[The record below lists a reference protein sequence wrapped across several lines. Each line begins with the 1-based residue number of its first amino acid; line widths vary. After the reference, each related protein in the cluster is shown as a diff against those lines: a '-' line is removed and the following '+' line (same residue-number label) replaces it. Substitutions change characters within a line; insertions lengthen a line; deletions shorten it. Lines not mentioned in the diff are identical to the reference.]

1 MTNIHIREPEEALA
15 YINHAEKNRRTATT
29 LLNEKSS
36 RSHTFLTLNILTASG
51 QSKLCLID
59 LAGSEKVNKAG
70 VSGETLEETKK
81 INFSLSCLGN
91 VINAL
96 VTRKKSDHI
105 PFRDSKLTR
114 LLKDSLTGKFM
125 TSLIVNCASDQGTEE
140 ESITSLKFADR
151 AKKVKVTISR
161 SNGNK
166 KNLEYYQGI
175 IKKLCDELE
184 TTKKELCKYK

>member
-1 MTNIHIREPEEALA
+1 M
-15 YINHAEKNRRTATT
+15 
-29 LLNEKSS
+29 
-36 RSHTFLTLNILTASG
+36 

-70 VSGETLEETKK
+70 VSGDTLEETKK

-125 TSLIVNCASDQGTEE
+125 TSLVVNCSNDPGT
-140 ESITSLKFADR
+140 
-151 AKKVKVTISR
+151 
-161 SNGNK
+161 
-166 KNLEYYQGI
+166 
-175 IKKLCDELE
+175 
-184 TTKKELCKYK
+184 